1 MSEAAATALTA
12 EEWAARYIDEYNNL
26 RPAPA
31 NGAVPG
37 ERVQFSNPGKLTE
50 AFGDTID
57 RLGTPDGEFFTIL
70 GGNFDQRAYL
80 PEAASATLHTYRI
93 TGLLPEGWLVELGT
107 NAPAFG
113 HSGGARYV
121 VFIGANGQKMNAFEL
136 TDMGV
141 IDEISA

>member
-1 MSEAAATALTA
+1 MVFRS
-12 EEWAARYIDEYNNL
+12 
-26 RPAPA
+26 
-31 NGAVPG
+31 
-37 ERVQFSNPGKLTE
+37 TE